1 MDQEPARAK
10 INLTLDITGRRSD
23 GYHELET
30 VMQTLALS
38 DFLTFLPAAGEI
50 SVTCSHPEVPAG
62 EGNLVW
68 KAAVLIKE
76 LAGGNKGAK
85 IELKKNIPVAAGLA
99 GGSADAAAALKGLN
113 RLWNAG
119 LTEGELLALGERLGA
134 DVPFCLLGGTAL
146 ARGKGEV
153 LTPLP
158 SLKGLGVVLVKPPF
172 GVSTAAAYRLYD
184 RLGGGP
190 RPANRQMLAALEKK
204 DLPAVG
210 RLLGNVFE
218 GPVFSLYPEL
228 REVKEALLR
237 AGVLGASLSGSG
249 PAVFGLCRDREQAA
263 QVAGRLR
270 LPLKYTVLV
279 TETV

>member
-1 MDQEPARAK
+1 
-10 INLTLDITGRRSD
+10 
-23 GYHELET
+23 
-30 VMQTLALS
+30 
-38 DFLTFLPAAGEI
+38 
-50 SVTCSHPEVPAG
+50 
-62 EGNLVW
+62 
-68 KAAVLIKE
+68 
-76 LAGGNKGAK
+76 
-85 IELKKNIPVAAGLA
+85 
-99 GGSADAAAALKGLN
+99 
-113 RLWNAG
+113 NAG

-172 GVSTAAAYRLYD
+172 GVSTAAAYHLYD

-249 PAVFGLCRDREQAA
+249 PAVFGLCRDIEQAA
-263 QVAGRLR
+263 RVAGRLR
-270 LPLKYTVLV
+270 LPREYTVLV